1 MSSNATRRPSH
12 SSRADPVSASIHIEA
27 DPIAALMPHA
37 TTMRAMPN
45 QQIALEAGPAE
56 VIFVRTGL
64 LVLRT
69 QLPDKRRQILNLL
82 YPRDIFR
89 TSFSP
94 PLPEAA
100 LAAAVTSEIWR
111 IPSNTF
117 ETLPNRDPCLG
128 ALLSRQL
135 AAQQSRAN
143 LHVAAIGSLNG
154 EERVASFL
162 IELALRIGS
171 ATPDGIFFQIP
182 LSRTDIAD
190 YLALNADT
198 LSRIMSRLKARGIVV
213 QKTRGRVLIPDG
225 KMLRD
230 LSPITDAIVALHGSA
245 ASTQAQHFS
254 ALA

>member
-1 MSSNATRRPSH
+1 
-12 SSRADPVSASIHIEA
+12 VSASIRIEA
-27 DPIAALMPHA
+27 DPLAALQPRA
-37 TTMRAMPN
+37 TTMRARPN

-56 VIFVRTGL
+56 TIFVCTGL

-69 QLPDKRRQILNLL
+69 ELPDERRQILNLL

-94 PLPEAA
+94 PLLEAA
-100 LAAAVTSEIWR
+100 LAAAVASEIWR

-117 ETLPNRDPCLG
+117 ETLANSDPCLWH
-128 ALLSRQL
+128 LLSRQL

-143 LHVAAIGSLNG
+143 LHIAAIGSLNG

-171 ATPDGIFFQIP
+171 TCPDGISFQIP
-182 LSRTDIAD
+182 LSRNDISD

-198 LSRIMSRLKARGIVV
+198 LSRIMSRLRARGIVV
-213 QKTRGRVLIPDG
+213 QKARGRALVPDG
-225 KMLRD
+225 KVLRD
-230 LSPITDAIVALHGSA
+230 LSPITDALVALHGSA
-245 ASTQAQHFS
+245 ASTQAQNFF
-254 ALA
+254 ALE

>member
-1 MSSNATRRPSH
+1 
-12 SSRADPVSASIHIEA
+12 
-27 DPIAALMPHA
+27 
-37 TTMRAMPN
+37 MRARPN
-45 QQIALEAGPAE
+45 QQITLEAGPAE
-56 VIFVRTGL
+56 AIFVRTGL

-69 QLPDKRRQILNLL
+69 ELPNKRRQILNVL

-100 LAAAVTSEIWR
+100 LAAAVASEIWR

-117 ETLPNRDPCLG
+117 ETLPNSDPCLG

-171 ATPDGIFFQIP
+171 TSPDGIFFQIP

-245 ASTQAQHFS
+245 ASTQAQNFS

>member
-1 MSSNATRRPSH
+1 M
-12 SSRADPVSASIHIEA
+12 SASICIEA
-27 DPIAALMPHA
+27 DPLAALLPHA
-37 TTMRAMPN
+37 TTTRARPN
-45 QQIALEAGPAE
+45 QQITLEEGPAE
-56 VIFVRTGL
+56 AIFVRTGL
-64 LVLRT
+64 LVLRIE
-69 QLPDKRRQILNLL
+69 LPDKRRQILNLL

-100 LAAAVTSEIWR
+100 LAAAVASEIWR

-117 ETLPNRDPCLG
+117 ETLPNSDPCLG

-171 ATPDGIFFQIP
+171 TSPDGIFFQIP

-213 QKTRGRVLIPDG
+213 QKTRGRVLVPDG
-225 KMLRD
+225 KILRD
-230 LSPITDAIVALHGSA
+230 LSPIADALVALHGSE